1 MTEIA
6 STTNAGSASTPVV
19 TALLSMEICCA
30 RISDE
35 IQELLGYYPQ
45 ELAHRS
51 LHSFISPK
59 SSNTISRI
67 HRYLLDNV
75 VTTAQKVDPDY
86 QYRNTPPTE
95 RTSSEK
101 FFNMDPQ
108 TLCTIANGSQ
118 TFTDLLYFKRNNG
131 STECLQSQFCLGGGM
146 GANLFDPSSLGSL
159 YIICLLSKAPVACSK
174 RESAPTE
181 PVVLTSEPQPMSV
194 QLVQPQ
200 PQWNMT
206 YQEESAFNFSNE
218 NTGMSF
224 LETPPDTTAV
234 KDTQMEDSPA
244 NTAEDDDDDDD
255 DYSLPVCSRVNSVY
269 SESSVSSSSNNNSKD
284 DVGILNYPIALSN
297 AILSTEP
304 NKQPFIKSLEQT
316 NKKPLQQQSEFIK
329 PNSVI
334 HVAPISEKTSE
345 DTVFFDYFKKAVQ
358 QEKKPMFDTQTSTL
372 FRALDDIAK
381 QDLDKKLTE
390 EC

>member
-6 STTNAGSASTPVV
+6 SNNNSAFASTPVV
-19 TALLSMEICCA
+19 TVNKLFYTSGNELFIFFKTTQALLSMEICCA
-30 RISDE
+30 RVSDE

-75 VTTAQKVDPDY
+75 VTTAQKVDPGY

-118 TFTDLLYFKRNNG
+118 TFTDLIYFKRNNG

-159 YIICLLSKAPVACSK
+159 YIICLLSKAPVASSK
-174 RESAPTE
+174 RDATPAE

-194 QLVQPQ
+194 QLVHPQ

-206 YQEESAFNFSNE
+206 YQEESAFSFSNE

-224 LETPPDTTAV
+224 LETPPDTTATATL
-234 KDTQMEDSPA
+234 KDAHMESSPED
-244 NTAEDDDDDDD
+244 TADDDDN
-255 DYSLPVCSRVNSVY
+255 YSLPACSRVSSVY
-269 SESSVSSSSNNNSKD
+269 SESSVVKY
-284 DVGILNYPIALSN
+284 I
-297 AILSTEP
+297 
-304 NKQPFIKSLEQT
+304 
-316 NKKPLQQQSEFIK
+316 
-329 PNSVI
+329 
-334 HVAPISEKTSE
+334 
-345 DTVFFDYFKKAVQ
+345 
-358 QEKKPMFDTQTSTL
+358 
-372 FRALDDIAK
+372 
-381 QDLDKKLTE
+381 
-390 EC
+390 